1 MVLEVVEVVE
11 DPEDEPED
19 EDEDEEGGRKWLP
32 PLSDGAGGGGSD
44 RDPEDEAAG
53 MVLSV
58 ILPFL
63 RPGSGQAPL
72 AKGLRLFRFGKALE
86 GGSANELFLST
97 SGGCV
102 LATLELTAEDAILF
116 TLRSSLRFACFCLSI
131 SSVLKVICA
140 LNSSVCFV
148 NWTVCCCTSASRSA
162 RSSASE
168 SCASYMDS
176 RRASSCSFSRPT
188 SLTSDIVDD
197 SRSRGLQ
204 Y

>member
-1 MVLEVVEVVE
+1 MWFVRTVVVLVVVVVVVVVVLEVVEVVE

-131 SSVLKVICA
+131 SS
-140 LNSSVCFV
+140 
-148 NWTVCCCTSASRSA
+148 
-162 RSSASE
+162 
-168 SCASYMDS
+168 
-176 RRASSCSFSRPT
+176 
-188 SLTSDIVDD
+188 
-197 SRSRGLQ
+197 
-204 Y
+204 